1 MKHKRPA
8 EDASIRSTPPA
19 PLIQRHVRFVAYG
32 LLLSGFVC
40 LFQMGTEIASQ
51 GKLVIEITVL
61 NLIAGLGLLKYSRF
75 WLIFTLFN
83 TAFYVLTHIIILP
96 LILSFLLKAEH
107 YPQLLW
113 IGGAEHPSASWFY
126 ITFIYEFAVCLFFIY
141 TFTLMLHKKVRACFL
156 PLTKV
161 SPLPRFTKEFL
172 FGAFAGLL
180 TIAFGY
186 AIQKTGWLESSPDS
200 LDTDVLYSSAGK
212 QLRPG
217 PDGIFRIPSTPE
229 HYYGLLASDT
239 TPDGVSFWSEVQ
251 ITVKEG
257 VPAYCKTIRYIPSL
271 LTVEKHLT
279 LLPPGKNFYLE
290 RYSGY
295 LKPEQTAGGQR
306 FREFHIFHDNN

>member
-8 EDASIRSTPPA
+8 EDASIRSTPPD

-141 TFTLMLHKKVRACFL
+141 TFTLLLHKKV
-156 PLTKV
+156 
-161 SPLPRFTKEFL
+161 
-172 FGAFAGLL
+172 
-180 TIAFGY
+180 
-186 AIQKTGWLESSPDS
+186 
-200 LDTDVLYSSAGK
+200 
-212 QLRPG
+212 
-217 PDGIFRIPSTPE
+217 
-229 HYYGLLASDT
+229 
-239 TPDGVSFWSEVQ
+239 
-251 ITVKEG
+251 
-257 VPAYCKTIRYIPSL
+257 
-271 LTVEKHLT
+271 
-279 LLPPGKNFYLE
+279 
-290 RYSGY
+290 
-295 LKPEQTAGGQR
+295 
-306 FREFHIFHDNN
+306 